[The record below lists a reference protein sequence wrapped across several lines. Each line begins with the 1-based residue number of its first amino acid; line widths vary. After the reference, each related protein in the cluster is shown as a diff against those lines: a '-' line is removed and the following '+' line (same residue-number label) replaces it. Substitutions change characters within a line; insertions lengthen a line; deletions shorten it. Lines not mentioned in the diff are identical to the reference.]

1 MLEGEWIL
9 MDIEPLMIGI
19 RNDSMIRMDKVG
31 ILILIWVHM
40 MIANDYDMSTTQYD
54 PLPFERSSQHN
65 Y

>member
-1 MLEGEWIL
+1 

-19 RNDSMIRMDKVG
+19 RKDSMIRMDKVG
-31 ILILIWVHM
+31 ILNDIDM
-40 MIANDYDMSTTQYD
+40 MIANDYDMSITQYD